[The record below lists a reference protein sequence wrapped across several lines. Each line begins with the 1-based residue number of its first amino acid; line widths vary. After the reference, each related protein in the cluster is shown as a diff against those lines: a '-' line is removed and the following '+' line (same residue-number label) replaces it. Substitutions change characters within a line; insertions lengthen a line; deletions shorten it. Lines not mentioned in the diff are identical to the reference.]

1 MEKLW
6 SFGIYQLEV
15 SSAYWLL
22 LNNLFTLVCLSKQ
35 THYLARSATYNVL
48 KANCHSC
55 FKVFCELVAW
65 KTLFE
70 LSEWKMIAKW
80 VIHTLCKLPLYIY
93 FVDYYKLE
101 LLRYYFFLLLLDPLF
116 VVLGSLL
123 MLILSNEN
131 TLLLLNIPL
140 IFVHISSSLVI
151 FNEYTKTKH
160 INDVLFLASY
170 NFNYVLE
177 ITLMFVIKLLKE
189 HNNFPSIYFARKLI
203 FSLVNLSISSAV
215 YRLSFYLSYAQ
226 IRMYDWRFIWKL
238 CNALFTFLYICG
250 ISYELD
256 NKLSLAFIFALIVIL
271 ISLTLITTNHKS
283 HYAAAILF
291 VLFTAYNVSKN
302 KLWTVQL
309 VSVPMAE
316 FFSQFTLIGAL
327 LYSIWWLT
335 NNMTNLTQLL

>member
-1 MEKLW
+1 M
-6 SFGIYQLEV
+6 I
-15 SSAYWLL
+15 
-22 LNNLFTLVCLSKQ
+22 
-35 THYLARSATYNVL
+35 
-48 KANCHSC
+48 
-55 FKVFCELVAW
+55 AW

-101 LLRYYFFLLLLDPLF
+101 LLRYYFFLLLLDSLF

-131 TLLLLNIPL
+131 TLLLLNILL
-140 IFVHISSSLVI
+140 ILMHISSSLLI
-151 FNEYTKTKH
+151 FNECMYKTTH
-160 INDVLFLASY
+160 INDVLFLAFY

-177 ITLMFVIKLLKE
+177 ITLMFVVKLLFKD

-203 FSLVNLSISSAV
+203 FSLVNLSISVAV
-215 YRLSFYLSYAQ
+215 YRLSVYLSYAQ
-226 IRMYDWRFIWKL
+226 IGMYDWRLIWKS

-256 NKLSLAFIFALIVIL
+256 NKLSLTFIFAVIVTL
-271 ISLTLITTNHKS
+271 TSLTLINTNHKS
-283 HYAAAILF
+283 HYAAAVLF
-291 VLFTAYNVSKN
+291 VLFTAYNVSKY

-316 FFSQFTLIGAL
+316 FFGQFTLIGAL
-327 LYSIWWLT
+327 LYSI
-335 NNMTNLTQLL
+335 